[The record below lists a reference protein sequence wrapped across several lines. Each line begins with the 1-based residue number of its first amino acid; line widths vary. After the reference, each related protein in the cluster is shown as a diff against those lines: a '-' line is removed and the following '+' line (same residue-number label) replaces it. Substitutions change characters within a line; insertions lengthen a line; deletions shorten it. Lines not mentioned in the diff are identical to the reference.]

1 MNKAPTKPIR
11 CLIIQL
17 TRLGDTLQSLM
28 ALRAA
33 QQLYPQL
40 EIHFVVR
47 ERFAEAA
54 KRVPWLKNVVIFPS
68 DEILSPVLDGKGSEK
83 EALQKLAGWVR
94 PLVQEPWDLVL
105 NWSYSE
111 ASSYLTGLIPARV
124 KLGYS
129 RSQDVALSNRDGWSH
144 YIQAVVQGGIHQ
156 NIHLTDVLTTQLLT
170 ALQIHAG
177 EPADNGDAPVTSKSF
192 FNLSASV
199 KVDQDLGNR
208 WRDRSKKWIAIQ
220 IGSGKEEKTWEPD
233 NWAQL
238 ITQILKNHP
247 EYGIFLLGGK
257 DDQERANRV
266 ILTLQRQGVHA
277 GAILS
282 LVGRSDFDLWA
293 SAVSRA
299 QWLIAADTAAVH
311 LASVLGTRVLNLSF
325 GGVRWNETGPY
336 GNGHYVVAS
345 NLPCEA
351 CDLPNSTAKHVCK
364 AQLSSDLVYGAWSYA
379 IQDSVFR
386 RQLTFEQHLQKQG
399 LGARSRDV
407 RAFRSRIRGSG
418 DGGGVVYE
426 AISPHALKLNDWTAM
441 VMGHIARAWYCGWV
455 PPLGQELTRNAIT
468 PALIQNLR
476 QLQEAAEVLTKIC
489 DEATRTAIH
498 LNRHSSKLKSQKIM
512 RLGDRE
518 RIQEMSKKLQEL
530 DSLIE
535 RLGQTHAPLAAFS
548 QMSKVLMHNLMG
560 EQISDLGRETAECY
574 RQLLEGVGL
583 LREWIRFTL
592 NLARPVALR
601 SEPLALV
608 SPPTTSPTI

>member
-1 MNKAPTKPIR
+1 VNKTPTKPIR

-47 ERFAEAA
+47 EGFSEAA
-54 KRVPWLKNVVIFPS
+54 KRVPWLKNVVTFPS
-68 DEILSPVLDGKGSEK
+68 DEILTPVLNGNGSEK
-83 EALQKLAGWVR
+83 EALQKIAGWVR

-124 KLGYS
+124 KLGYT
-129 RSQDVALSNRDGWSH
+129 RGADVSLSNRDGWSH

-192 FNLSASV
+192 FNLSASL

-220 IGSGKEEKTWEPD
+220 LGAGKEEKTWEPE
-233 NWAQL
+233 NWAYL
-238 ITQILKNHP
+238 ISNIIKNHP
-247 EYGIFLLGGK
+247 EYGVFLLGGK
-257 DDQERANRV
+257 EDQERANRL
-266 ILTLQRQGVHA
+266 ILTLQRQGAHA
-277 GAILS
+277 ASILS

-293 SAVSRA
+293 SAVSRS

-351 CDLPNSTAKHVCK
+351 CEVPNSTAKHVCK
-364 AQLSSDLVYGAWSYA
+364 SQLTPDLVYATWSYA

-386 RQLTFEQHLQKQG
+386 RQLTFEQHMQKQG

-407 RAFRSRIRGSG
+407 RAFRSRIRGGS

-426 AISPHALKLNDWTAM
+426 AISPHALKLNDWTSM

-455 PPLGQELTRNAIT
+455 PPLGQELTRTAIT
-468 PALIQNLR
+468 PQLIQRLR
-476 QLQEAAEVLTKIC
+476 QLQEAAEVLSKIC

-512 RLGDRE
+512 RLRDRE
-518 RIQEMSKKLQEL
+518 QIQEMSQKLQEL

-535 RLGQTHAPLAAFS
+535 RLGQTQPPLAAFS

-574 RQLLEGVGL
+574 RQLLEGVGI
-583 LREWIRFTL
+583 LREWIKFTV

-608 SPPTTSPTI
+608 SPPAPPAN

>member
-1 MNKAPTKPIR
+1 MNKTPTKPIR

-54 KRVPWLKNVVIFPS
+54 RRVPWLKNVVVLPS
-68 DEILSPVLDGKGSEK
+68 DEILGPVLSGKGTEK

-111 ASSYLTGLIPARV
+111 ASSYLAGLIPSRV

-129 RSQDVALSNRDGWSH
+129 RAPDVSLSCRDGWSH

-192 FNLSASV
+192 FTLSASL

-208 WRDRSKKWIAIQ
+208 WRDRSKKWIAVQ
-220 IGSGKEEKTWEPD
+220 LGAGKEEKTWESE
-233 NWAQL
+233 NWAAL
-238 ITQILKNHP
+238 ISQILKNHP

-257 DDQERANRV
+257 EDQERANRL
-266 ILTLQRQGVHA
+266 ILTLQRQGTHA
-277 GAILS
+277 ASILS

-351 CDLPNSTAKHVCK
+351 CETPMSTAKHVCK
-364 AQLSSDLVYGAWSYA
+364 TQLSADLVYGAWSYA

-399 LGARSRDV
+399 LGARSREV
-407 RAFRSRIRGSG
+407 RAFRSRIRGSS

-426 AISPHALKLNDWTAM
+426 AISPHALKLNDWTSM

-468 PALIQNLR
+468 PSLIQSLR
-476 QLQEAAEVLTKIC
+476 QLQESAEVLTKIC
-489 DEATRTAIH
+489 DEAARTATH

-512 RLGDRE
+512 QLRDRE
-518 RIQEMSKKLQEL
+518 QIQDMSKKLQEL
-530 DSLIE
+530 DALIE
-535 RLGQTHAPLAAFS
+535 RLGKTHAPLAAFS
-548 QMSKVLMHNLMG
+548 QMSKVLMHNLLG
-560 EQISDLGRETAECY
+560 EQISELGRETAECY
-574 RQLLEGVGL
+574 RQLLEGVGI

-592 NLARPVALR
+592 TLARPVAIR

-608 SPPTTSPTI
+608 SPPTPPAH

>member
-1 MNKAPTKPIR
+1 MNKTPAKPIR

-54 KRVPWLKNVVIFPS
+54 KRVPWLKSVVTFPS
-68 DEILSPVLDGKGSEK
+68 DEILTPVLNGNGSEK
-83 EALQKLAGWVR
+83 EALQKIAGWVR

-124 KLGYS
+124 KLGYT
-129 RSQDVALSNRDGWSH
+129 RGTDVGLSNRDGWSH

-220 IGSGKEEKTWEPD
+220 LGAGKEEKTWEPE
-233 NWAQL
+233 NWAYL
-238 ITQILKNHP
+238 ISNIIKNHP
-247 EYGIFLLGGK
+247 EYGVFLLGGTE
-257 DDQERANRV
+257 DQERANRL
-266 ILTLQRQGVHA
+266 ILTLQRQGAHA
-277 GAILS
+277 GSILS

-293 SAVSRA
+293 SAVSRS

-351 CDLPNSTAKHVCK
+351 CEVPNSAAKHVCK
-364 AQLSSDLVYGAWSYA
+364 SQLTPDLVYATWSYA

-386 RQLTFEQHLQKQG
+386 RQLTFEQHMQKQG

-407 RAFRSRIRGSG
+407 RAFRSRIRGGS

-426 AISPHALKLNDWTAM
+426 AISPHALKLNDWTSM

-468 PALIQNLR
+468 PQLIQSLR
-476 QLQEAAEVLTKIC
+476 QLQEAAEVLSKIC

-512 RLGDRE
+512 RIRDRE
-518 RIQEMSKKLQEL
+518 QIQEMSQKLQEL

-535 RLGQTHAPLAAFS
+535 RLGQTQPSLAAFS

-574 RQLLEGVGL
+574 RQLLEGVGI
-583 LREWIRFTL
+583 LREWIKFTI

-608 SPPTTSPTI
+608 SPPVPPLN

>member
-1 MNKAPTKPIR
+1 VNKAPAKPIR

-17 TRLGDTLQSLM
+17 TRLGDTLQSMM

-54 KRVPWLKNVVIFPS
+54 KRVPWLKSVVTFPS
-68 DEILSPVLDGKGSEK
+68 DEILGPVLEGKGTEK

-129 RSQDVALSNRDGWSH
+129 RSPDVSLSCRDGWSH

-192 FNLSASV
+192 FTLSASV

-220 IGSGKEEKTWEPD
+220 LGAGKEEKTWEAE

-238 ITQILKNHP
+238 IANIMKNHP

-257 DDQERANRV
+257 EDQERANRV
-266 ILTLQRQGVHA
+266 ILSLQRQGVHA
-277 GAILS
+277 GSLLS

-299 QWLIAADTAAVH
+299 QWLIATDTAAVH

-351 CDLPNSTAKHVCK
+351 CEIPGSTARHECRT
-364 AQLSSDLVYGAWSYA
+364 QLTPDLVYGTWSYA

-399 LGARSRDV
+399 LGIRCRDV
-407 RAFRSRIRGSG
+407 RAFRSRIRGSS

-426 AISPHALKLNDWTAM
+426 AISPHALKISDWTAM

-455 PPLGQELTRNAIT
+455 PAVGQELTRTAIT
-468 PALIQNLR
+468 PALIQSLR
-476 QLQEAAEVLTKIC
+476 QFQESAEVLTKIC
-489 DEATRTAIH
+489 DEAARTAIH
-498 LNRHSSKLKSQKIM
+498 LNRHSSKLKSQTIM
-512 RLGDRE
+512 RVKDRE
-518 RIQEMSKKLQEL
+518 QIQEMSKKLQEL
-530 DSLIE
+530 DALIE
-535 RLGQTHAPLAAFS
+535 RLGRTQPPLAAFS

-574 RQLLEGVGL
+574 RQLLEGVAI

-592 NLARPVALR
+592 SLARPVAIR

-608 SPPTTSPTI
+608 SPPAPPVL

>member
-1 MNKAPTKPIR
+1 VNKTPAKPIR

-54 KRVPWLKNVVIFPS
+54 KRVPWLKNVVTFPS
-68 DEILSPVLDGKGSEK
+68 DEILTPVLNGSGSEK
-83 EALQKLAGWVR
+83 EALQKIAGWVR

-124 KLGYS
+124 KLGYT
-129 RSQDVALSNRDGWSH
+129 RGGDAGLSNRDGWSH

-220 IGSGKEEKTWEPD
+220 LGAGKEEKTWEPE
-233 NWAQL
+233 NWAYL
-238 ITQILKNHP
+238 ISNIIKNHP
-247 EYGIFLLGGK
+247 EYGVFLLGGK
-257 DDQERANRV
+257 EDQERANRL
-266 ILTLQRQGVHA
+266 ILTLQRQGTHA
-277 GAILS
+277 GSILS

-293 SAVSRA
+293 SAVSRS
-299 QWLIAADTAAVH
+299 QWLLAADTAAVH

-351 CDLPNSTAKHVCK
+351 CEVPNSTAKHVCK
-364 AQLSSDLVYGAWSYA
+364 SQLTPDLVYAAWSYA

-386 RQLTFEQHLQKQG
+386 RQLTFEQHMQKQG
-399 LGARSRDV
+399 LGARARDV
-407 RAFRSRIRGSG
+407 RAFRSRIRGG
-418 DGGGVVYE
+418 TDGGGVVYE
-426 AISPHALKLNDWTAM
+426 AISPHALKLNDWTSM

-455 PPLGQELTRNAIT
+455 PPLGQELTRPAIT
-468 PALIQNLR
+468 PQLIQSLR
-476 QLQEAAEVLTKIC
+476 QLQEAAEVLSKIC

-512 RLGDRE
+512 RIRDRE
-518 RIQEMSKKLQEL
+518 QIQEMSQKLQEL

-535 RLGQTHAPLAAFS
+535 RLGQTQPPLAAFS

-560 EQISDLGRETAECY
+560 EQISDLGRETAEAY
-574 RQLLEGVGL
+574 RQLLEGVAI
-583 LREWIRFTL
+583 LREWIKFTV

-608 SPPTTSPTI
+608 SPPAPPSH

>member
-54 KRVPWLKNVVIFPS
+54 RRVPWLKNVVTFPS
-68 DEILSPVLDGKGSEK
+68 DEILGPVLNGNGTEK

-129 RSQDVALSNRDGWSH
+129 RNQDVALSNRDGWSH

-208 WRDRSKKWIAIQ
+208 WRDRSKKWIAVQ
-220 IGSGKEEKTWEPD
+220 IGSGKEEKTWEPEY
-233 NWAQL
+233 WAQL

-257 DDQERANRV
+257 EDQDRANRV

-299 QWLIAADTAAVH
+299 QWLIATDTAAVH

-336 GNGHYVVAS
+336 GNSHYVVAS

-351 CDLPNSTAKHVCK
+351 CDLPGSTAKHVCK
-364 AQLSSDLVYGAWSYA
+364 SQLTADLVYGAWSYA

-399 LGARSRDV
+399 LGARCRDV
-407 RAFRSRIRGSG
+407 RAFRSRIRGST

-426 AISPHALKLNDWTAM
+426 AISPHALKLNDWTSM

-455 PPLGQELTRNAIT
+455 PTLGQELTRNAIT
-468 PALIQNLR
+468 PPLIQNLR

-518 RIQEMSKKLQEL
+518 QIQEMSKKLQEL

-535 RLGQTHAPLAAFS
+535 RLGQTNAPLAAFS

-574 RQLLEGVGL
+574 RQLLEGVGI

-592 NLARPVALR
+592 NLARPVAIR

-608 SPPTTSPTI
+608 SPPPAPSSN